1 MPNQYDKILKENI
14 ANLFLPLSETEEIKD
29 KFQRTIAT
37 IFVLLIFWFLLTNNL
52 CMQTHT

>member
-29 KFQRTIAT
+29 KFQRTIAPYS
-37 IFVLLIFWFLLTNNL
+37 FCLFFGSY
-52 CMQTHT
+52 